1 MVGFLARRPH
11 IVFQFGEYDDK
22 QADLGG
28 ISCSN
33 RQEYLVVLQM
43 YRYIFLSTLFGK
55 MLLKTVFGLLAVA
68 AAGFAI
74 DDDNVELLN
83 RARNLMRQS
92 PLIDTHIDL
101 PQIMRSLCQ

>member
-22 QADLGG
+22 QADLGR
-28 ISCSN
+28 IPCEN
-33 RQEYLVVLQM
+33 RQKYLVVLQS
-43 YRYIFLSTLFGK
+43 YRYISLSRLSGK

-74 DDDNVELLN
+74 DNDNVELLK
-83 RARNLMRQS
+83 RARDLMRQS